1 MTPKTILLV
10 KPSSLGDIVHTLPAL
25 RFVKQSFP
33 SSKVYWVANTEWSPL
48 LEDNPDLEG
57 VVRFPRRSF
66 RGLRGAIR
74 FWQWCRELGKLRAD
88 LVLDFQG
95 LFRSA
100 LISRSARSRLVLGMA
115 DAREGARFFY
125 QKVAPVTPSQ
135 HAVLRYL
142 ALASLAGADVSGEIE
157 FRLPQGRPIPNFE
170 LPNQFVVL
178 HPFSRGTDKSLGEAE
193 IYQLT
198 AALAPIP
205 VIIVGKSES
214 PTSFARNAASLVNL
228 TDLEQLIWLLRKAAF
243 VISVDSG
250 PMHVAAAVS
259 REILSIHFWSDPRRF
274 GPFRPDA
281 WVWQNNK
288 ILRKDELPEQ
298 SLAGNSFTRPRPEQ
312 IALFVR
318 ERLSQSEAQ
327 RW

>member
-33 SSKVYWVANTEWSPL
+33 RSKIYWVANPEWSPL
-48 LEDNPDLEG
+48 LEGNPDLEG
-57 VVRFPRRSF
+57 VIRFPRRSF
-66 RGLRGAIR
+66 RGLRGMIR
-74 FWQWCRELGKLRAD
+74 FWQWCQELGKLRAD

-95 LFRSA
+95 LLRSA
-100 LISRSARSRLVLGMA
+100 LISRGARSHLVLGLA

-125 QKVAPVTPSQ
+125 QKIAPVTSTQ
-135 HAVLRYL
+135 HAVMRYL
-142 ALASLAGADVSGEIE
+142 ALASLAGANISGAVE

-178 HPFSRGTDKSLGEAE
+178 HPFSRGTGKSLGEAE
-193 IYQLT
+193 IYRLT
-198 AALAPIP
+198 AAMAPIP
-205 VIIVGKSES
+205 VIIVGKAES
-214 PTSFARNAASLVNL
+214 QVSFARNAVSLVNL

-250 PMHVAAAVS
+250 PMHLAAAVS
-259 REILSIHFWSDPRRF
+259 REILSIHFWSDPRKV

-281 WVWQNNK
+281 WIWQDHK
-288 ILRKDELPEQ
+288 ILRKDELLQP
-298 SLAGNSFTRPRPEQ
+298 APRGNASTRPRPEE

-318 ERLSQSEAQ
+318 ERLGK
-327 RW
+327 

>member
-25 RFVKQSFP
+25 RFIKESFP
-33 SSKVYWVANTEWSPL
+33 SSKIYWVANTEWSPI
-48 LEDNPDLEG
+48 LEGNPDLEG
-57 VVRFPRRSF
+57 VIRFPRRSF

-74 FWQWCRELGKLRAD
+74 FWQWCRELSKLKAD

-95 LFRSA
+95 LLRSA
-100 LISRSARSRLVLGMA
+100 LIARSAGSHLVLGLA

-125 QKVAPVTPSQ
+125 QKTASVSSAR
-135 HAVLRYL
+135 HAVTRYL
-142 ALASLAGADVSGEIE
+142 ALASVAGADVSGATE

-170 LPNQFVVL
+170 LPDQFVVL
-178 HPFSRGTDKSLGEAE
+178 HPFSRGAGKSLGEAE

-214 PTSFARNAASLVNL
+214 PVSFARNAASLVNL

-250 PMHVAAAVS
+250 PMHLAAAVS
-259 REILSIHFWSDPRRF
+259 REILSIHFWSDPRKV
-274 GPFRPDA
+274 GPFQASA
-281 WVWQNNK
+281 WIWQDNK
-288 ILRKDELPEQ
+288 ILRKDALPQE
-298 SLAGNSFTRPRPEQ
+298 SPTENPSVRPRPEQ
-312 IALFVR
+312 IALFIQ
-318 ERLSQSEAQ
+318 ERLAGGVSTKQ
-327 RW
+327 

>member
-1 MTPKTILLV
+1 MTPKTILLI

-25 RFVKQSFP
+25 RFLKQSFP

-57 VVRFPRRSF
+57 VIRFPRRSF
-66 RGLRGAIR
+66 RGLRGVMR
-74 FWQWCRELGKLRAD
+74 FWQWCRGLGKLRAD

-100 LISRSARSRLVLGMA
+100 LISRSAGSRLVIGMA

-125 QKVAPVTPSQ
+125 QKVAPVTSSQ

-178 HPFSRGTDKSLGEAE
+178 HPFSRGTGKSLGEAE

-198 AALAPIP
+198 AALAPLP
-205 VIIVGKSES
+205 VIIVGKSDS
-214 PTSFARNAASLVNL
+214 PISFARNTASLVNL

-250 PMHVAAAVS
+250 PMHVAAAIS
-259 REILSIHFWSDPRRF
+259 REILSIHFWSDPRRV
-274 GPFRPDA
+274 GPFQPDA
-281 WVWQNNK
+281 WIWQNNK

-298 SLAGNSFTRPRPEQ
+298 APGENTSARPRPEQ

-318 ERLSQSEAQ
+318 ERLGEVTSNQ
-327 RW
+327 